1 MKRMKV
7 LLVVC
12 LIFLTKVWGKYY
24 LVETEDKVP
33 PHSYEAGL
41 DYSTDYELEAE
52 TDKTDETDEIDD
64 QGVVIKSINEVID
77 DASNGKEGNDYSLD
91 KEELKKIEVGAENI
105 LKGINEL
112 KEWQKKYESSSNG
125 SNKYKKPRKYGLK
138 KYKKS
143 RRCKKLKK
151 CKRCKKFKRC
161 KKDKESKELKG

>member
-12 LIFLTKVWGKYY
+12 LIILTKVWGKYY

-41 DYSTDYELEAE
+41 DYSNDYEAE

-64 QGVVIKSINEVID
+64 QGVVIKSINEAID
-77 DASNGKEGNDYSLD
+77 DASNGKEGNDYGLD
-91 KEELKKIEVGAENI
+91 KEEIKKIEVGAENI

-112 KEWQKKYESSSNG
+112 K
-125 SNKYKKPRKYGLK
+125 
-138 KYKKS
+138 
-143 RRCKKLKK
+143 
-151 CKRCKKFKRC
+151 
-161 KKDKESKELKG
+161 